1 MKRIFDY
8 LEVDIDL
15 LMFLL
20 LFVFWIAFIIKL
32 IFVYPQHTFVA
43 IVIYT
48 VYTLKYLNRHIDD

>member
-20 LFVFWIAFIIKL
+20 LFFFWIAFIVKL
-32 IFVYPQHTFVA
+32 IFVYPQYAFIA
-43 IVIYT
+43 IVVYT
-48 VYTLKYLNRHIDD
+48 VFTLKYLNRHIDD